1 VTEKGLVPAP
11 AQGGALTV
19 GGAVEFNLDAF
30 PTKEYNRLVPTQSVI
45 TTDLLMPMVQVVQLE
60 PADAKG
66 ASPDHYSSADVPA
79 GHRAP
84 TARGLRKLAS
94 TAGVS
99 FYDERRL
106 DDGSDPNICGV
117 SVMAS
122 MLLPTG
128 QRITAPGSQMIDIRT
143 WFKGDASTA
152 EVAKFRKQFY
162 AHVATRAYSRAIRG
176 LLSLRAIYPIADI
189 NKPFAIVTYVPNTRH
204 PDVRA
209 AMLQGMAGSI
219 PALYGPE
226 PARQIA
232 AGETIQAPEAPEDDE
247 PTEGS
252 FTDAEAEPDWLAGTT
267 AEKPVSPSF
276 TEQLR
281 SLAAASK
288 RTGGA
293 VKADIEALTPIL
305 VPLGT
310 EPIRWVMQHLWGHQE
325 PEGKVLFSAAQA
337 EAIVTLANSMGV
349 EAFQATWRA
358 LDAELQ
364 KAAPR

>member
-1 VTEKGLVPAP
+1 MTEKGLVPAP

-30 PTKEYNRLVPTQSVI
+30 PTSQFNRLVPTQSVI

-176 LLSLRAIYPIADI
+176 LLSLRASYPIADI

-204 PDVRA
+204 PEVRA

-232 AGETIQAPEAPEDDE
+232 AGETIQAPEAPEEDV
-247 PTEGS
+247 TEGN
-252 FTDAEAEPDWLAGTT
+252 FTEAAPEPDWLAGTT
-267 AEKPVSPSF
+267 TEKPAPPSF

-293 VKADIEALTPIL
+293 VRADIEALTPIL
-305 VPLGT
+305 VPLTT
-310 EPIRWVMQHLWGHQE
+310 EPIREVMQHTWGGQE

-337 EAIVTLANSMGV
+337 EAIVTLANSMGK
-349 EAFQATWRA
+349 EAFQAAWRA
-358 LDAELQ
+358 LDEELQ